1 MSASHE
7 TRWLDAQEQQT
18 WRQLST
24 MILRLQPV
32 LSGQLQ
38 REFGISHFEYLIMA
52 CLSEA
57 PGSMLRMS
65 VLATITGGSLP
76 RLTQAVGRLEKRTW
90 LTRRPDAADSRWRH
104 RRTVVG
110 GIGRDAVRVAL
121 HRRFTVVRRD
131 LVHRCHRAG
140 RGDRCAG
147 GIEGAQALAAVAAS
161 PPGTP
166 PGSGGR
172 PSLSPAHAADDA
184 VCCMR

>member
-52 CLSEA
+52 CLSET

-76 RLTQAVGRLEKRTW
+76 RLSQAVGRLEKRTW
-90 LTRRPDAADSRWRH
+90 ITRQPDAADSRY
-104 RRTVVG
+104 TL
-110 GIGRDAVRVAL
+110 AVL
-121 HRRFTVVRRD
+121 TD
-131 LVHRCHRAG
+131 AG
-140 RGDRCAG
+140 RHELEDIAPSHVTTVRELVFDRLTRAQVRQL
-147 GIEGAQALAAVAAS
+147 GAISQRVIDGL
-161 PPGTP
+161 PPDD
-166 PGSGGR
+166 SW
-172 PSLSPAHAADDA
+172 PSTTLL
-184 VCCMR
+184 

>member
-52 CLSEA
+52 CLSET

-76 RLTQAVGRLEKRTW
+76 RLSQAVGRLEKRTW
-90 LTRRPDAADSRWRH
+90 LTRQPDTADSRY
-104 RRTVVG
+104 TL
-110 GIGRDAVRVAL
+110 AVL
-121 HRRFTVVRRD
+121 TD
-131 LVHRCHRAG
+131 AG
-140 RGDRCAG
+140 RHELEEIAPSHVTTVRELVFDRLTR
-147 GIEGAQALAAVAAS
+147 AQARQLGAISQRVIDGL
-161 PPGTP
+161 PPDD
-166 PGSGGR
+166 SW
-172 PSLSPAHAADDA
+172 PSTTLL
-184 VCCMR
+184 